1 MPKAYPITPDI
12 PSPTRIETP
21 KGSSGGKNTP
31 PTVRATPAV
40 VTNTT
45 SQWSATGGSID
56 VADKF
61 YFNPEQKKVILY
73 IDKPLGKLSPRDME
87 KINKLNELG
96 VTVVNSLE
104 ELGKVIK

>member
-21 KGSSGGKNTP
+21 NGSSGGKNTP

-61 YFNPEQKKVILY
+61 YFNPEQKKVIQ
-73 IDKPLGKLSPRDME
+73 
-87 KINKLNELG
+87 
-96 VTVVNSLE
+96 
-104 ELGKVIK
+104 